1 MKNPWIAAILNLLLF
16 GGGYLYNGKRKGLGL
31 ALILA
36 WILIRWG
43 EISIYL
49 TGLVTGKWLI
59 LFTGL
64 IVLMFCLAADA
75 YMEAKMINAQRKNN

>member
-16 GGGYLYNGKRKGLGL
+16 GGGYLYNGKRKGMGM

-36 WILIRWG
+36 WVLIRWG

-49 TGLVTGKWLI
+49 TGLVTAKWLV

-64 IVLMFCLAADA
+64 IVLMFSLAADA
-75 YMEAKMINAQRKNN
+75 YHEAKMINAERN